1 VSIEADIRV
10 MYLNILGRPADPGGL
25 NAYVNAWNNALGRA
39 QRSSNLTTRQQQEDY
54 AYNEVATSLKGS
66 GEYRNRDNVIRN
78 AYRTFLGREPSNE
91 EVAAKSR
98 ESTDTSQIVKGIRD
112 SAEAADFR
120 NALTRDYLGAYSE
133 IDKYA
138 NQNAFSYNQNR
149 FNNFK
154 GGTAYLGALDHW
166 NRYGKNENRV
176 IPRTN
181 LLVIDPRTKQLTL
194 ADRKYFSSDAWNNY
208 QNIIK
213 RFQQSSGGDYKSLL
227 ETSINSLDS
236 AAKNNLIN
244 SGGVDA
250 INAYYTENKIKT
262 WDPVTQ
268 GAQPPVGGFNVD
280 QNGNKIAYYETQDP
294 NAVKSWNDNKA
305 FKVGGVSFDNPDYT
319 VRYGDLNNYLHYR
332 YTTTGKAAGLRAN
345 PEVEPEEATQYT
357 EQLTDAE
364 LQIYRDNV
372 LGLGASGTAIDWEDE
387 NVGLL
392 EAEALKAL
400 EARDAQEQ
408 QVFGALTQDAL
419 KQASQKLLEQKRRE
433 SNLSLFQGLPGYDEI
448 LSVNET
454 LANSLLGDTGV
465 GGILSITQDPEKTQE
480 SLEKQISQFTGISSN
495 STIYNWQNWFDSEL
509 TKRYQ
514 EMTEVMSPE
523 DATQMLQ
530 VEQEFA
536 QTFIDQ
542 YLKPRFD
549 QSKSMDEFISYMDVK
564 EEEQNIFQ
572 TQDAVNALKDV
583 ASIRAKLFYD
593 QIKSATGGKFN
604 SDFYFDPTVDQ
615 NEAKTDLYQKQKDEV
630 AKDWE
635 NAKNNGDTVKVG
647 QYTWDQW
654 AYYYGL
660 NPNDKDD
667 FARLHYQVK
676 GLGEGFDPAEDVV
689 TVDDARAYINNVVVP
704 AIEQADLEI
713 GDQPFLQ
720 FTTPEEFA
728 DELLEGISP
737 EENKEEWNRI
747 LEMYGL
753 DPLSASLEEVKDY
766 IIEAVRTNQAQ
777 DIRESIK
784 YLNEKKLKPT
794 QERLGVTY
802 IERAEDEK
810 TVDNPEETA
819 LYTIFK
825 NSGYAGSEDQFYDEF
840 MSDTSKSEQQLLA
853 KAMSG
858 DLSLTEIGTDPFE
871 ALADVSSFF
880 GTEEDIFGSPV
891 DKAEKEEDKPTTSS
905 YFRLFEDD
913 EAEPTKSNAAE
924 SYISEFTSL
933 FKGFK

>member
-1 VSIEADIRV
+1 MAATDAYKSKNYGGKSDGSYVFATYQPDAFRNYTNSYQDINNEYSSWLNDQSNVHWAD
-10 MYLNILGRPADPGGL
+10 
-25 NAYVNAWNNALGRA
+25 YVRL
-39 QRSSNLTTRQQQEDY
+39 
-54 AYNEVATSLKGS
+54 
-66 GEYRNRDNVIRN
+66 NRDLEIYWQNNKDSHLKHI
-78 AYRTFLGREPSNE
+78 FGGRVPS
-91 EVAAKSR
+91 R
-98 ESTDTSQIVKGIRD
+98 WDFGI
-112 SAEAADFR
+112 
-120 NALTRDYLGAYSE
+120 YH
-133 IDKYA
+133 
-138 NQNAFSYNQNR
+138 YNN
-149 FNNFK
+149 
-154 GGTAYLGALDHW
+154 H
-166 NRYGKNENRV
+166 GKNES
-176 IPRTN
+176 RT
-181 LLVIDPRTKQLTL
+181 LPKVV
-194 ADRKYFSSDAWNNY
+194 
-208 QNIIK
+208 
-213 RFQQSSGGDYKSLL
+213 
-227 ETSINSLDS
+227 DS
-236 AAKNNLIN
+236 
-244 SGGVDA
+244 
-250 INAYYTENKIKT
+250 
-262 WDPVTQ
+262 P
-268 GAQPPVGGFNVD
+268 
-280 QNGNKIAYYETQDP
+280 
-294 NAVKSWNDNKA
+294 
-305 FKVGGVSFDNPDYT
+305 
-319 VRYGDLNNYLHYR
+319 GDLNNDGNLRDDMITVIVRQDNGRVMDDDITKASFGNFHFNRPEVQRDEDRIAPGFGPKLLVDSNGNLKVEGGISTSKAKSYVDSIKTFAESVNPGQHRELVDYAIRTLGGKDSIHFKEFFETTEKGEGINVLNGYYQDNNITVWNPKKQGALPPTGGFVASFYAKQDSDSVNLWNNNQSMVVQGVTVPNLDLVATYGNLDNYLWYK
-332 YTTTGKAAGLRAN
+332 YTTEGKQKGLRGN
-345 PEVEPEEATQYT
+345 EAQDPSFADNYE
-357 EQLTDAE
+357 EQLTDAQ
-364 LQIYRDNV
+364 LQYYRDKV
-372 LGLGASGTAIDWEDE
+372 LGLSGPEGKTIEWEDE

-392 EAEALKAL
+392 EAEALKTL

-419 KQASQKLLEQKRRE
+419 KQASQKLLEQKRKE
-433 SNLSLFQGLPGYDEI
+433 SNLSLFRGLPGYDEI

-465 GGILSITQDPEKTQE
+465 GGILSITQDSEKTQE

-523 DATQMLQ
+523 DATQVLQ

-564 EEEQNIFQ
+564 DEEQNIFQ
-572 TQDAVNALKDV
+572 TQSAVNALKDV
-583 ASIRAKLFYD
+583 ANVKAKLFYD

-615 NEAKTDLYQKQKDEV
+615 NEAKTNQYQKQKDEV

-635 NAKNNGDTVKVG
+635 DAKNNGDTVKVG
-647 QYTWDQW
+647 DYTWDQW

-660 NPNDKDD
+660 DPNNKDD

-676 GLGEGFDPAEDVV
+676 GLGQDFDPAEDIV
-689 TVDDARAYINNVVVP
+689 TIDDAKAYINNVVVP
-704 AIEQADLEI
+704 EIEKADLKI
-713 GDQPFLQ
+713 GKQPFLQ

-728 DELLEGISP
+728 EELLEAINP

-784 YLNEKKLKPT
+784 YLNKKKLKPT
-794 QERLGVTY
+794 QKRLGVTY
-802 IERAEDEK
+802 IERPEDEK
-810 TVDNPEETA
+810 TLENPEETA

-825 NSGYAGSEDQFYDEF
+825 KSGYAGSEDQFYDEF

-858 DLSLTEIGTDPFE
+858 DLSLTEIGTDPFK

-880 GTEEDIFGSPV
+880 GTEEDIFGSPL
-891 DKAEKEEDKPTTSS
+891 DKPKEEDDDEPTTSS

-913 EAEPTKSNAAE
+913 EAESTKSNAAE

>member
-1 VSIEADIRV
+1 MAATDAYKSKN
-10 MYLNILGRPADPGGL
+10 YGGKSGGS
-25 NAYVNAWNNALGRA
+25 YVF
-39 QRSSNLTTRQQQEDY
+39 
-54 AYNEVATSLKGS
+54 AT
-66 GEYRNRDNVIRN
+66 YQPD
-78 AYRTFLGREPSNE
+78 A
-91 EVAAKSR
+91 
-98 ESTDTSQIVKGIRD
+98 
-112 SAEAADFR
+112 FR
-120 NALTRDYLGAYSE
+120 NYTNSYSDVNNQYSSWLNDQSNVHWADYVRLNSDLETYWQNNKDGYLKNLFGGRVPSRWDFGAYH
-133 IDKYA
+133 
-138 NQNAFSYNQNR
+138 YN
-149 FNNFK
+149 
-154 GGTAYLGALDHW
+154 T
-166 NRYGKNENRV
+166 YGKNESRTLPKVVDVPGDLNRDGNLRDDMVTV
-176 IPRTN
+176 IVRQDNGRVMDDDSTKASFGNFHFNRPEVQQNEDRIAPGFGPRLLLDDNGNLKVEGGISTSKAEGYIDSIKSYAESVNPGQYRELASYAIN
-181 LLVIDPRTKQLTL
+181 LLGGKDSVLFKE
-194 ADRKYFSSDAWNNY
+194 FSE
-208 QNIIK
+208 
-213 RFQQSSGGDYKSLL
+213 L
-227 ETSINSLDS
+227 EGAGINAL
-236 AAKNNLIN
+236 
-244 SGGVDA
+244 
-250 INAYYTENKIKT
+250 NAYYQDNNITV
-262 WDPVTQ
+262 WDPVRQ
-268 GAQPPVGGFNVD
+268 GAQPPVGGFDPEFYANQVSD
-280 QNGNKIAYYETQDP
+280 TVNLWNNNQTITVNGVSLPNLDLVGTYGNLDNYLSYHYTTQGKAQGLRGNEAQDP
-294 NAVKSWNDNKA
+294 
-305 FKVGGVSFDNPDYT
+305 SFADDY
-319 VRYGDLNNYLHYR
+319 
-332 YTTTGKAAGLRAN
+332 
-345 PEVEPEEATQYT
+345 Q

-364 LQIYRDNV
+364 LQTYRDQV
-372 LGLGASGTAIDWEDE
+372 LGLTGPEGKTIDWEDE

-433 SNLSLFQGLPGYDEI
+433 SNLSLFEGLPGYDEI

-495 STIYNWQNWFDSEL
+495 STLYNWQNWFDTEL

-564 EEEQNIFQ
+564 DEEQNIFQ
-572 TQDAVNALKDV
+572 TQSAVNALKDV
-583 ASIRAKLFYD
+583 ANVRAKLFYD

-858 DLSLTEIGTDPFE
+858 DLGLSEIGTDPFE

-891 DKAEKEEDKPTTSS
+891 DKAEEEDKPTTSS

>member
-1 VSIEADIRV
+1 MTLEADVRV
-10 MYLNILGRPADPGGL
+10 LFLNNLGRIADEGGL
-25 NAYVNAWNNALGRA
+25 KHYIDLVNQGWSLGDVGNSLRT
-39 QRSSNLTTRQQQEDY
+39 SQEASDLRRM
-54 AYNEVATSLKGS
+54 VT
-66 GEYRNRDNVIRN
+66 N
-78 AYRTFLGREPSNE
+78 AYRTFLGREPEPGAVDFHVENSGSTSNQIIRAIRQSPE
-91 EVAAKSR
+91 AAAFAKDIRNYVQTYTKTSGGKDDLVGYA
-98 ESTDTSQIVKGIRD
+98 TTDQFKYDTSKFPGFGD
-112 SAEAADFR
+112 GSAE
-120 NALTRDYLGAYSE
+120 
-133 IDKYA
+133 
-138 NQNAFSYNQNR
+138 
-149 FNNFK
+149 
-154 GGTAYLGALDHW
+154 YLGALDHW
-166 NRYGKNENRV
+166 NRYGKNSGRIIAPADQPLIYVKNGE
-176 IPRTN
+176 
-181 LLVIDPRTKQLTL
+181 LKL
-194 ADRKYFSSDAWNNY
+194 AADKYFSPKAKQRFETIINNVK
-208 QNIIK
+208 N
-213 RFQQSSGGDYKSLL
+213 SNGGNYKQLI
-227 ETSINSLDS
+227 TNAINSIHPP
-236 AAKNNLIN
+236 AKDNLTN
-244 SGGVDA
+244 EGGIDA
-250 INAYYTENKIKT
+250 IGAYYLENKVT
-262 WDPVTQ
+262 PWDPVEQ
-268 GAQPPVGGFNVD
+268 GAQPPVGGFDANYYAGEAPGAV
-280 QNGNKIAYYETQDP
+280 QAWNNATSGISLNGKTFQDLDITGRYTYETYLQQH
-294 NAVKSWNDNKA
+294 
-305 FKVGGVSFDNPDYT
+305 YT
-319 VRYGDLNNYLHYR
+319 NTGRY
-332 YTTTGKAAGLRAN
+332 AGLRAN
-345 PEVEPEEATQYT
+345 AAEEAELATQY
-357 EQLTDAE
+357 EEKLTDEE
-364 LQIYRDNV
+364 LQIYRDSI
-372 LGLGASGTAIDWEDE
+372 LGLTKKAPTTSDPDNLTIDWEDE
-387 NVGLL
+387 TQSAL
-392 EAEALKAL
+392 EQASLSVL

-419 KQASQKLLEQKRRE
+419 KQASQKLLEQKRKE
-433 SNLSLFQGLPGYDEI
+433 ANLSLFRGLPGYDEI

-465 GGILSITQDPEKTQE
+465 GGILSITQDTEKTQE

-495 STIYNWQNWFDSEL
+495 STIYNWQNWFDGEL

-530 VEQEFA
+530 VEQGFA
-536 QTFIDQ
+536 QTFVDQ

-572 TQDAVNALKDV
+572 TQDAVNALKGV
-583 ASIRAKLFYD
+583 ANVRAKLFYD
-593 QIKSATGGKFN
+593 QIKTRTGTGFD
-604 SDFYFDPTVDQ
+604 SDFYFNPEGNPDKENDYL
-615 NEAKTDLYQKQKDEV
+615 KQKQQV
-630 AKDWE
+630 AFDWE
-635 NAKNNGDTVKVG
+635 DAQKNGDKTKIG
-647 QYTWDQW
+647 EYTWNQW
-654 AYYYGL
+654 AYVYGL
-660 NPNDKDD
+660 DISSKNLTEKQKRDN
-667 FARLHYQVK
+667 FAKLHYQIK
-676 GLGEGFDPAEDVV
+676 GAIQDFDPAKDVL
-689 TVDDARAYINNVVVP
+689 TRSEAQNYINNTVVP
-704 AIEQADLEI
+704 ALEEADIKI
-713 GDQPFLQ
+713 GDQPFLE

-737 EENKEEWNRI
+737 EENKEEWNKI

-802 IERAEDEK
+802 IERDEDDK

-858 DLSLTEIGTDPFE
+858 DLKLTEMSTDPFG

-880 GTEEDIFGSPV
+880 GTEEDVFGSPL
-891 DKAEKEEDKPTTSS
+891 DKTEEDDEPTTSS

-913 EAEPTKSNAAE
+913 EAESTKSNAAE

>member
-1 VSIEADIRV
+1 MTVEANIRV
-10 MYLNILGRPADPGGL
+10 LYFNNLGRIADQGGL
-25 NAYVNAWNNALGRA
+25 NHYINQYYQEGRSYGDIA
-39 QRSSNLTTRQQQEDY
+39 
-54 AYNEVATSLKGS
+54 NELRNS
-66 GEYRNRDNVIRN
+66 GEGRNLSQIVIN
-78 AYRTFLGREPSNE
+78 AYRTFLGREPEPGAVDFHLRNSGNKSNDLIRAIRQSPE
-91 EVAAKSR
+91 A
-98 ESTDTSQIVKGIRD
+98 TDFARDLKNYVKTYTNTSGGADNLVGYATSAQFTYDRNSFPGFGD
-112 SAEAADFR
+112 GSAE
-120 NALTRDYLGAYSE
+120 
-133 IDKYA
+133 
-138 NQNAFSYNQNR
+138 
-149 FNNFK
+149 
-154 GGTAYLGALDHW
+154 YLGALDHW
-166 NRYGKNENRV
+166 NRYGKNEGRIIAPAERPLISV
-176 IPRTN
+176 KDGE
-181 LLVIDPRTKQLTL
+181 LKL
-194 ADRKYFSSDAWNNY
+194 AGDKYFSPQAKRRFE
-208 QNIIK
+208 NIIRNVK
-213 RFQQSSGGDYKSLL
+213 NSNGGNYKQLI
-227 ETSINSLDS
+227 TNAINSIHPP
-236 AAKNNLIN
+236 AKDNLTN
-244 SGGVDA
+244 KGGIDA
-250 INAYYTENKIKT
+250 IGAYYLENKVT
-262 WDPVTQ
+262 PWDPVRQ
-268 GAQPPVGGFNVD
+268 GAQPPVGGFDAQYYANQAPSAV
-280 QNGNKIAYYETQDP
+280 QAWNNATSGISLNGKTFQDLDITGRYTYETYLQQH
-294 NAVKSWNDNKA
+294 
-305 FKVGGVSFDNPDYT
+305 YT
-319 VRYGDLNNYLHYR
+319 NTGRYS
-332 YTTTGKAAGLRAN
+332 GLRAN
-345 PEVEPEEATQYT
+345 AAVEPEEATQYT
-357 EQLTDAE
+357 EKLTDAE
-364 LQIYRDNV
+364 LQIYRDSV
-372 LGLGASGTAIDWEDE
+372 LGLGTSGTGIDWEDE

-392 EAEALKAL
+392 EAEALKTIQ
-400 EARDAQEQ
+400 ARDAQEQ

-419 KQASQKLLEQKRRE
+419 KQASQKLLEQKRKE
-433 SNLSLFQGLPGYDEI
+433 SNLSLFRGLPGYDEI

-495 STIYNWQNWFDSEL
+495 STIYNWQNWFDNEL

-523 DATQMLQ
+523 DATQMLE
-530 VEQEFA
+530 VEQGFA

-572 TQDAVNALKDV
+572 TQDAVKALKDV
-583 ASIRAKLFYD
+583 ANVRAKLFYD
-593 QIKSATGGKFN
+593 QIASATGGKFN

-615 NEAKTDLYQKQKDEV
+615 NEAKADLYQRQKDEV

-635 NAKNNGDTVKVG
+635 DAKNNGDTIKVG
-647 QYTWDQW
+647 DYTWSQW

-660 NPNDKDD
+660 DPNNKDD
-667 FARLHYQVK
+667 FAKLHYQVK
-676 GLGEGFDPAEDVV
+676 GMGEGFDPAEDVV
-689 TVDDARAYINNVVVP
+689 TIDDAKAYINNVVVP
-704 AIEQADLEI
+704 AIEEADLEI

-737 EENKEEWNRI
+737 EENKEEWNKI

-794 QERLGVTY
+794 QERLGVSY

-819 LYTIFK
+819 LYKIFK

-858 DLSLTEIGTDPFE
+858 DLKLTEVSTDPFE

-880 GTEEDIFGSPV
+880 GTEEDIFGSPI
-891 DKAEKEEDKPTTSS
+891 DKTKEEEDTTPASS

-913 EAEPTKSNAAE
+913 EAESTKSNAAE

>member
-1 VSIEADIRV
+1 MAATDAYKDRRYGSTTTGSYVFATYQPDAFKNYTNAYQDTGYNSWLYDQTNIHWADYVRLNSDLEAYWNRYKDDLLVTTFGRSPSRWDFGYFHYNNSGKNESRLLPKVVDVPGDLNKDGTERNDMVTIVVTQDNGTVVDDNKTKASFGNFHFNRPEVQENEDRIVPGYGPRLLLDNNGNLKVEGGISTSKAEGYIDSIKNYAQSVGPGQYQKLASYAINLLGGKD
-10 MYLNILGRPADPGGL
+10 NILFKEFSGTEGAGINAL
-25 NAYVNAWNNALGRA
+25 NAY
-39 QRSSNLTTRQQQEDY
+39 
-54 AYNEVATSLKGS
+54 
-66 GEYRNRDNVIRN
+66 
-78 AYRTFLGREPSNE
+78 
-91 EVAAKSR
+91 
-98 ESTDTSQIVKGIRD
+98 
-112 SAEAADFR
+112 
-120 NALTRDYLGAYSE
+120 
-133 IDKYA
+133 
-138 NQNAFSYNQNR
+138 
-149 FNNFK
+149 
-154 GGTAYLGALDHW
+154 
-166 NRYGKNENRV
+166 
-176 IPRTN
+176 
-181 LLVIDPRTKQLTL
+181 
-194 ADRKYFSSDAWNNY
+194 Y
-208 QNIIK
+208 QK
-213 RFQQSSGGDYKSLL
+213 
-227 ETSINSLDS
+227 
-236 AAKNNLIN
+236 
-244 SGGVDA
+244 
-250 INAYYTENKIKT
+250 NKINV
-262 WDPVTQ
+262 WDPVKQ
-268 GAQPPVGGFNVD
+268 GAQPPVGGFDPKFYANQVSDAVNLWNNNQTITVDNVFLPNLD
-280 QNGNKIAYYETQDP
+280 LIGTYGNLDNYLSYHYTTQGKAQGLRGNEAQDP
-294 NAVKSWNDNKA
+294 SFADN
-305 FKVGGVSFDNPDYT
+305 Y
-319 VRYGDLNNYLHYR
+319 
-332 YTTTGKAAGLRAN
+332 
-345 PEVEPEEATQYT
+345 E

-364 LQIYRDNV
+364 LQTYRDQV
-372 LGLGASGTAIDWEDE
+372 LGLTGPGGKTIDWEDE

-392 EAEALKAL
+392 EAEALKTL

-419 KQASQKLLEQKRRE
+419 KQASQKLLEQKRKE

-536 QTFIDQ
+536 QTFVDQ

-564 EEEQNIFQ
+564 DEEQNIFQ
-572 TQDAVNALKDV
+572 TQSAVNALKDV
-583 ASIRAKLFYD
+583 ANVRAKLFYD

-635 NAKNNGDTVKVG
+635 DARNRGDQVKVG
-647 QYTWDQW
+647 QYTWNQW

-660 NPNDKDD
+660 DPKNKDD

-689 TVDDARAYINNVVVP
+689 TLDDAKAYINNVVVP
-704 AIEQADLEI
+704 AIEEADLEI

-720 FTTPEEFA
+720 FTTPEQFA
-728 DELLEGISP
+728 EELLEGISP
-737 EENKEEWNRI
+737 EENKEEWNKI

-802 IERAEDEK
+802 IERDEDDK
-810 TVDNPEETA
+810 TVDNPEETT

-825 NSGYAGSEDQFYDEF
+825 NSGYAGSEEQFYDEF

-880 GTEEDIFGSPV
+880 GTEEDIFGSPL
-891 DKAEKEEDKPTTSS
+891 DKPKEEDEPTTSS

>member
-10 MYLNILGRPADPGGL
+10 LFLNNLGRVVDPIGL
-25 NAYVNAWNNALGRA
+25 ASYLDNVRNEGW
-39 QRSSNLTTRQQQEDY
+39 SIED
-54 AYNEVATSLKGS
+54 VANSLRNS
-66 GEYRNRDNVIRN
+66 EEYKNRDNVIRK
-78 AYRTFLGREPSNE
+78 AYRTFLGEEPSAS
-91 EVAAKSR
+91 EVAKKSR
-98 ESTDTSQIVKGIRD
+98 ENVDTHIIVKEIRD
-112 SAEAADFR
+112 LPEAADFR
-120 NALTRDYLGAYSE
+120 DALTRDYLGAYS
-133 IDKYA
+133 DVNKYA
-138 NQNAFSYNQNR
+138 NQDAFSHNT
-149 FNNFK
+149 FK
-154 GGTAYLGALDHW
+154 GGAAYLGALDHW

-194 ADRKYFSSDAWNNY
+194 ADRKYFSNNAWNTY
-208 QNIIK
+208 QKVIK
-213 RFQQSSGGDYKSLL
+213 RFQQSSGGNYEQLIKDTLKSFNDLGDGV
-227 ETSINSLDS
+227 TKNSFING
-236 AAKNNLIN
+236 
-244 SGGVDA
+244 GGVDA
-250 INAYYTENKIKT
+250 VKGYYTDKKVT
-262 WDPVTQ
+262 AWDAERL
-268 GAQPPVGGFNVD
+268 GAQPLVGGFDVE
-280 QNGNKIAYYETQDP
+280 YYKTEDP
-294 NAVKSWNDNKA
+294 ESVKNWDNVKSFSVDGIK
-305 FKVGGVSFDNPDYT
+305 FDNPDYT
-319 VRYGDLNNYLHYR
+319 ARFDLDTYLQYR
-332 YTTTGKAAGLRAN
+332 YTTTGKEAGLRGNAA
-345 PEVEPEEATQYT
+345 VEPEEATQYV
-357 EQLTDAE
+357 EKLTDAE
-364 LQIYRDNV
+364 LQVYRDSV
-372 LGLGASGTAIDWEDE
+372 LGLTKKSPTPSDPDNLTIDWEDE
-387 NVGLL
+387 AQSTL
-392 EAEALKAL
+392 EQATLKVL
-400 EARDAQEQ
+400 EAREAQEQ

-495 STIYNWQNWFDSEL
+495 STIYNWQNWFDTEF

-523 DATQMLQ
+523 DAAQMLQ

-583 ASIRAKLFYD
+583 ANVRAKLFYD
-593 QIKSATGGKFN
+593 QIKSATGGKFDSN
-604 SDFYFDPTVDQ
+604 FYFDPTVDQ

-635 NAKNNGDTVKVG
+635 DAKNNGDTVKVG

-660 NPNDKDD
+660 NPNNKDD

-689 TVDDARAYINNVVVP
+689 TIDDARAYINNVVVP

-753 DPLSASLEEVKDY
+753 DPLSSSLEEVKDY
-766 IIEAVRTNQAQ
+766 IIEAVRTNQAK

-802 IERAEDEK
+802 IERPEDEK

-880 GTEEDIFGSPV
+880 GTEEDIFGSQL
-891 DKAEKEEDKPTTSS
+891 DKSKEEEDKATTSS

-913 EAEPTKSNAAE
+913 EVEPTKSNAAE